1 MGDVQDTHGLEYGW
15 DWGYRLG
22 HTNGPLLPQPLP
34 GQFYCYPSPGSMCV
48 VEYWD
53 GEWVWEVNL
62 MATFRRG
69 KALSD
74 RAAREAAKM
83 AYLELELER

>member
-1 MGDVQDTHGLEYGW
+1 MGGVQDTHGLEYGW
-15 DWGYRLG
+15 DWGY
-22 HTNGPLLPQPLP
+22 HVSNSTGPFTPQR
-34 GQFYCYPSPGSMCV
+34 GTGYFYCFPSIGSMCIA
-48 VEYWD
+48 EYWD
-53 GEWVWEVNL
+53 GEWIWEVNL

-69 KALSD
+69 KAPSD

>member
-15 DWGYRLG
+15 DWGYRVAC
-22 HTNGPLLPQPLP
+22 TTGPYILLHKP
-34 GQFYCYPSPGSMCV
+34 GQFYCYPSPDSMCV
-48 VEYWD
+48 AEYWD

-69 KALSD
+69 KASSD